1 MVVPEQTPCLR
12 SARVLLRPFEP
23 SDVDGRVRC
32 GRHPEIVRMFGGSP
46 DFDEPVAM
54 SVEAAAAWY
63 EQVGTDP
70 NPLHWAVEHEGQF
83 IGTAR
88 LHGLDETDR
97 RARYAVGI
105 LDHARLGIGL
115 GTEITRA
122 VLRYGFG
129 TLGLHRIDLR
139 VLAYNTRAIS
149 CYRRCGFVEEGRER
163 GAAFI
168 DGRWHDDVIMGILEH
183 ELPDP

>member
-32 GRHPEIVRMFGGSP
+32 GRHPEIVRMFGA
-46 DFDEPVAM
+46 F
-54 SVEAAAAWY
+54 
-63 EQVGTDP
+63 
-70 NPLHWAVEHEGQF
+70 
-83 IGTAR
+83 
-88 LHGLDETDR
+88 
-97 RARYAVGI
+97 GI
-105 LDHARLGIGL
+105 
-115 GTEITRA
+115 
-122 VLRYGFG
+122 
-129 TLGLHRIDLR
+129 LGLHRIDLR
-139 VLAYNTRAIS
+139 VLAYHTRAIS
-149 CYRRCGFVEEGRER
+149 CYRRCGFDEEGRER